1 MARTHHWYLPMP
13 LLSSALSFGHLPVA
27 LHHRAAW
34 TSPCTHSLQRSR
46 RTLGR
51 TPWSTS
57 QRLVVKGEMGYG
69 KKHVRKVWACARNVL
84 ALAFLSRRAHLP
96 PQGSVGIA
104 WSEILSYIYT
114 VKQTG
119 HTSGQR
125 LKSKLMRY
133 APAAFLHSL
142 VRITAHNQSTHTHTH
157 TKLITNW
164 IIHQSHSS
172 IIYTA
177 KTQNNMM
184 DYKLSKG
191 LARMYNQLSII
202 YSSIWTKLESA
213 QKKNQEHAL
222 QCNYK
227 DQLGP
232 APKNNI
238 QNSHCRP

>member
-1 MARTHHWYLPMP
+1 M
-13 LLSSALSFGHLPVA
+13 
-27 LHHRAAW
+27 
-34 TSPCTHSLQRSR
+34 
-46 RTLGR
+46 
-51 TPWSTS
+51 
-57 QRLVVKGEMGYG
+57 
-69 KKHVRKVWACARNVL
+69 WACAHNVL
-84 ALAFLSRRAHLP
+84 ALASLSRRAYLP

-114 VKQTG
+114 AKQTG

-125 LKSKLMRY
+125 LKSKLLRY

-142 VRITAHNQSTHTHTH
+142 VRITAHNQSTHTHT
-157 TKLITNW
+157 KLITSW

-202 YSSIWTKLESA
+202 YSSIWTTLESA
-213 QKKNQEHAL
+213 KKKSGGL
-222 QCNYK
+222 QW
-227 DQLGP
+227 LFWILFWGAGP
-232 APKNNI
+232 
-238 QNSHCRP
+238 SWSL